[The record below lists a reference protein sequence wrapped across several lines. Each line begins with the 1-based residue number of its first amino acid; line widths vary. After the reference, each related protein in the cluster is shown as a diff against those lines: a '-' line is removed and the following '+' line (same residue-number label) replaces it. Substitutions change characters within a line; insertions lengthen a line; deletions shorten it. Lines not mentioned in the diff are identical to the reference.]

1 MKQQKDD
8 AAKQRAQAVMYHKSA
23 AYHTALERK
32 YLEAA
37 AHPWR
42 SIEPDPVPPDP
53 SGQARYWTERG
64 EYGPARAAS
73 EEAMELDPT
82 DESPLNELAWL
93 LATCPDAK
101 VRDGKTAV
109 ELATR
114 ACEIT
119 GRTDAACLD
128 TLAAAYAEIGDFQG
142 AVRVQTEAITKLSPG
157 DPELAGFRARLRLY
171 ETGKPYRE
179 EPGRAR

>member
-1 MKQQKDD
+1 MNTGG
-8 AAKQRAQAVMYHKSA
+8 RAQHPRRPWNSIPRMNRRLASSPGFWRPAPTQKFA
-23 AYHTALERK
+23 TARR
-32 YLEAA
+32 
-37 AHPWR
+37 PSSWR
-42 SIEPDPVPPDP
+42 
-53 SGQARYWTERG
+53 
-64 EYGPARAAS
+64 PA
-73 EEAMELDPT
+73 
-82 DESPLNELAWL
+82 
-93 LATCPDAK
+93 
-101 VRDGKTAV
+101 
-109 ELATR
+109 

-179 EPGRAR
+179 EPGRAALAGLAAGFGRAKLLLSRMARRVLGGRSSC